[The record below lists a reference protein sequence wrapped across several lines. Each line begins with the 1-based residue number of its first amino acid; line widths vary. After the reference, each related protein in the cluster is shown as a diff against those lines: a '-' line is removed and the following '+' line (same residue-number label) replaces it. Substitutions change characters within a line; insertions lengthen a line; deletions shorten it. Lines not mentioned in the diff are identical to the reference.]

1 RSEGGPGPPR
11 EGRARRGRGAGRRRA
26 RGEWRVPACPGGRF
40 SARTGRVLG
49 PGVGS
54 AGLASGRC
62 VLLVE
67 CAVVL
72 FLSLH
77 RAHAGW
83 FGRSG
88 GQRSKTVGN
97 ESGGTAHDRCCR
109 RESSRE

>member
-1 RSEGGPGPPR
+1 C
-11 EGRARRGRGAGRRRA
+11 
-26 RGEWRVPACPGGRF
+26 VP
-40 SARTGRVLG
+40 
-49 PGVGS
+49 
-54 AGLASGRC
+54 
-62 VLLVE
+62 LVE

-109 RESSRE
+109 RESSREWSCFGRPELTKGHVLSASGKRRCRPGQHPMTTGLGVRRGGVPRRRSPRVRR